1 MKEFRQQNKKHRKNL
16 LVVAIFIVI
25 AVGPS
30 IILALM
36 GMRLPKLG
44 IWFAAF
50 FFIMLIA
57 LCFWGIRN
65 INREL

>member
-1 MKEFRQQNKKHRKNL
+1 MNDFKQHNKKHRKTL
-16 LVVAIFIVI
+16 LFVAIFIVI

-30 IILALM
+30 MILALM
-36 GMRLPKLG
+36 GMRVPPLG
-44 IWFAAF
+44 ISLSALL
-50 FFIMLIA
+50 FITLIV